1 MEIID
6 GKEIAQSILDKLKIR
21 VAALSF
27 KPVLY
32 DVLVGNDQVS
42 LSYVNIKK
50 RKAEQVGIEF
60 KLAQFNEQIS
70 NEELILEIQKLN
82 SLPNI
87 CGLIV
92 QLPLPSHLDRQKVL
106 NSILERI
113 DVDVLTSVNSQKFY
127 KNDKILIPPTASA
140 VIYLLEISQIN
151 LRDKNILVVGHGEL
165 VGKPVAY
172 LLKQRGLSVTVA
184 DERTQNLGLLSKEA
198 DVIISGTGVPKLI
211 TSNMI
216 KPGVIIID
224 AGTAESGSSIVGDV
238 DFEGVSGLASFISPV
253 PGGVGPVTVAKLL
266 ENVVTVAESDPGL
279 LT

>member
-6 GKEIAQSILDKLKIR
+6 GKKIAQDILDKLQLRIQ
-21 VAALSF
+21 ALST
-27 KPVLY
+27 KPILC
-32 DVLVGNDQVS
+32 DVLVGNDPVS

-70 NEELILEIQKLN
+70 NEELIFEIQKLN

-184 DERTQNLGLLSKEA
+184 DEQTQNLGLLSKEA

>member
-184 DERTQNLGLLSKEA
+184 DEQTQNLGLLSKEA